1 MEEQKSQFDRVKEIT
16 DQLEEG
22 IANLFESDAFKQYLT
37 TLSKFHN
44 YSLNNTLLIA
54 MQKPDATLVAGYTA
68 WQKQFGRQ
76 VQKGEKAIKILA
88 PTPYKKKVNVEK
100 QDPNTGE
107 VLRNPDGTAQTEIQE
122 VMQSAFKIVNVFDI
136 SSTEG
141 KELPTIGVDE
151 LLGDVNQYENFM
163 NVLKASCPVPIS
175 FEQIDSGAK
184 GYYHQTEQ
192 RIALQEG
199 MSEVQTVKTLIH
211 EMAHQKLHA
220 VNPTTKEPVGEKGNQ
235 TRHVK
240 EVEAESVAFTVC
252 QHFGID
258 TSDYSFAYVAGWSHG
273 KETPELKASLNTIR
287 QAASEMITTIEGN
300 MQELSKDLYD
310 RFNWEHPADFRGHS
324 MSTSDIVVIHENG
337 KDTAYYVDTFGFQ
350 IVPEFFNQNSLA
362 KVEEM
367 LEDDYG
373 MIDGII
379 NNGSK
384 KEKDAEE
391 LADKSDVKP
400 SVRER
405 LEAGKEAVKAY
416 DNAKSVE
423 PKKVRADGRE
433 EIS

>member
-1 MEEQKSQFDRVKEIT
+1 MVERNPSLRVFRKQRNKSLAVGGYLRGPAFLQKGIFMEEQKSQFDRVKEIT
-16 DQLEEG
+16 NQLEEG

-88 PTPYKKKVNVEK
+88 PAPYKKKVNVEK

-122 VMQSAFKIVNVFDI
+122 VMQPAFKIVNVFDI

-151 LLGDVNQYENFM
+151 LLGDVKQYENFM
-163 NVLKASCPVPIS
+163 NALKAFCPVPIA

-220 VNPTTKEPVGEKGNQ
+220 VDPTTKEPIGENGNQ
-235 TRHVK
+235 TRHAK

-273 KETPELKASLNTIR
+273 KETPETPELKASLNTIR
-287 QAASEMITTIEGN
+287 QAASEMITTIEEN
-300 MQELSKDLYD
+300 MQELSKDL
-310 RFNWEHPADFRGHS
+310 
-324 MSTSDIVVIHENG
+324 DIKQDV
-337 KDTAYYVDTFGFQ
+337 
-350 IVPEFFNQNSLA
+350 
-362 KVEEM
+362 VEENPFEKQENA
-367 LEDDYG
+367 LPVAGQVDAVPTVEKPEKEKATEKAPKKSVRT
-373 MIDGII
+373 
-379 NNGSK
+379 NLQKKQETLKEQKQKAPSK
-384 KEKDAEE
+384 KKVKEDME
-391 LADKSDVKP
+391 L
-400 SVRER
+400 
-405 LEAGKEAVKAY
+405 
-416 DNAKSVE
+416 
-423 PKKVRADGRE
+423 
-433 EIS
+433 

>member
-1 MEEQKSQFDRVKEIT
+1 MRQSQKMVERNPSLRVFRKQRNKSLAVGGYLRGPAFLQKGIFMEEQKSQFDRVKEIT
-16 DQLEEG
+16 NQLEEG

-54 MQKPDATLVAGYTA
+54 MQKPDATLVAGYAA

-88 PTPYKKKVNVEK
+88 PAPYKKKVNVEK

-122 VMQSAFKIVNVFDI
+122 VMQPAFKIVNVFDI

-151 LLGDVNQYENFM
+151 LLGDVKQYENFM
-163 NVLKASCPVPIS
+163 NALKAFCPVPIA

-211 EMAHQKLHA
+211 EMAHQKLHE
-220 VNPTTKEPVGEKGNQ
+220 VDPTTKEPIGENGNQ
-235 TRHVK
+235 TRHAK

-287 QAASEMITTIEGN
+287 QAASEMITTIEEN
-300 MQELSKDLYD
+300 MQELSKDL
-310 RFNWEHPADFRGHS
+310 
-324 MSTSDIVVIHENG
+324 DIKQDV
-337 KDTAYYVDTFGFQ
+337 
-350 IVPEFFNQNSLA
+350 
-362 KVEEM
+362 VEENPFEKQENA
-367 LEDDYG
+367 LPVAGQVDAVPTVEKPEKEKATEKAPKKSVRT
-373 MIDGII
+373 
-379 NNGSK
+379 NLQKKQETLKEQKQKAPSK
-384 KEKDAEE
+384 KKVKEDME
-391 LADKSDVKP
+391 L
-400 SVRER
+400 
-405 LEAGKEAVKAY
+405 
-416 DNAKSVE
+416 
-423 PKKVRADGRE
+423 
-433 EIS
+433 

>member
-122 VMQSAFKIVNVFDI
+122 VMQPAFKIVNVFDI

-163 NVLKASCPVPIS
+163 NALKASCPVPIS

-235 TRHVK
+235 TRHAK

-300 MQELSKDLYD
+300 MQELSKDLNIKQD
-310 RFNWEHPADFRGHS
+310 
-324 MSTSDIVVIHENG
+324 V
-337 KDTAYYVDTFGFQ
+337 
-350 IVPEFFNQNSLA
+350 
-362 KVEEM
+362 VEENPFEKQENA
-367 LEDDYG
+367 LPVAGHVDVVPTAE
-373 MIDGII
+373 
-379 NNGSK
+379 K
-384 KEKDAEE
+384 PEKEKTA
-391 LADKSDVKP
+391 AKAPKK
-400 SVRER
+400 SVRANLQKKQETV
-405 LEAGKEAVKAY
+405 KEQKKKAPTKKK
-416 DNAKSVE
+416 AKE
-423 PKKVRADGRE
+423 DME
-433 EIS
+433 L

>member
-1 MEEQKSQFDRVKEIT
+1 MRQSQKMVERNPSLRVFRKQRNKSLAVGGYLRGPAFLQKGIFMEEQKNQFDRVKEIT
-16 DQLEEG
+16 NQLEEG

-88 PTPYKKKVNVEK
+88 PAPYKKKVNVEK

-122 VMQSAFKIVNVFDI
+122 VMQPAFKIVNVFDI

-151 LLGDVNQYENFM
+151 LLGDVKQYENFM
-163 NVLKASCPVPIS
+163 NALKAFCPVPIA

-220 VNPTTKEPVGEKGNQ
+220 VDPTTKEPIGENGNQ
-235 TRHVK
+235 TRHAK

-287 QAASEMITTIEGN
+287 QAASEMITTIEEN
-300 MQELSKDLYD
+300 MQELSKDL
-310 RFNWEHPADFRGHS
+310 
-324 MSTSDIVVIHENG
+324 DIKQDV
-337 KDTAYYVDTFGFQ
+337 
-350 IVPEFFNQNSLA
+350 
-362 KVEEM
+362 VEENPFEKQENA
-367 LEDDYG
+367 LPVAGQVDAVPTVEKPEKEKATEKAPKKSVRT
-373 MIDGII
+373 
-379 NNGSK
+379 NLQKKQETLKEQKQKAPSK
-384 KEKDAEE
+384 KKVKEDME
-391 LADKSDVKP
+391 L
-400 SVRER
+400 
-405 LEAGKEAVKAY
+405 
-416 DNAKSVE
+416 
-423 PKKVRADGRE
+423 
-433 EIS
+433 

>member
-1 MEEQKSQFDRVKEIT
+1 MGGYLRGPAFLQKGIFMEEQKNQFDRVKEIT
-16 DQLEEG
+16 NQLEEG

-88 PTPYKKKVNVEK
+88 PAPYKKKVNVEK

-122 VMQSAFKIVNVFDI
+122 VMQPAFKIVNVFDI

-151 LLGDVNQYENFM
+151 LLGDVKQYENFM
-163 NVLKASCPVPIS
+163 NALKAFCPVPIA

-220 VNPTTKEPVGEKGNQ
+220 VDPTTKEPIGENGNQ
-235 TRHVK
+235 TRHAK

-287 QAASEMITTIEGN
+287 QAASEMITTIEEN
-300 MQELSKDLYD
+300 MQELSKDL
-310 RFNWEHPADFRGHS
+310 
-324 MSTSDIVVIHENG
+324 DIKQDV
-337 KDTAYYVDTFGFQ
+337 
-350 IVPEFFNQNSLA
+350 
-362 KVEEM
+362 VEENPFEKQENA
-367 LEDDYG
+367 LPVAGQVDAVPTVEKPEKEKATEKAPKKSVRT
-373 MIDGII
+373 
-379 NNGSK
+379 NLQKKQETLKEQKQKAPSK
-384 KEKDAEE
+384 KKVKEDME
-391 LADKSDVKP
+391 L
-400 SVRER
+400 
-405 LEAGKEAVKAY
+405 
-416 DNAKSVE
+416 
-423 PKKVRADGRE
+423 
-433 EIS
+433 

>member
-1 MEEQKSQFDRVKEIT
+1 MVERNPSLRVFRKQRNKSLAVGGYLRGPAFLQKGIFMEEQKSQFDRVKEIT
-16 DQLEEG
+16 NQLEEG

-88 PTPYKKKVNVEK
+88 PAPYKKKVNVEK

-122 VMQSAFKIVNVFDI
+122 VMQPAFKIVNVFDI

-151 LLGDVNQYENFM
+151 LLGDVKQYENFM
-163 NVLKASCPVPIS
+163 NALKAFCPVPIA

-220 VNPTTKEPVGEKGNQ
+220 VDPTTKEPIGENGNQ
-235 TRHVK
+235 TRHAK

-287 QAASEMITTIEGN
+287 QGASEMITTIEEN
-300 MQELSKDLYD
+300 MQELSKDL
-310 RFNWEHPADFRGHS
+310 
-324 MSTSDIVVIHENG
+324 DIKQDV
-337 KDTAYYVDTFGFQ
+337 
-350 IVPEFFNQNSLA
+350 
-362 KVEEM
+362 VEENPFEKQENALPVAGQVDAVPTVEKPEKEKATEKAPKKSVRTNLQKKQEM
-367 LEDDYG
+367 LKEQKQKAP
-373 MIDGII
+373 
-379 NNGSK
+379 SK
-384 KEKDAEE
+384 KKVKEDME
-391 LADKSDVKP
+391 L
-400 SVRER
+400 
-405 LEAGKEAVKAY
+405 
-416 DNAKSVE
+416 
-423 PKKVRADGRE
+423 
-433 EIS
+433 

>member
-300 MQELSKDLYD
+300 MQELSKDLNIKQD
-310 RFNWEHPADFRGHS
+310 
-324 MSTSDIVVIHENG
+324 V
-337 KDTAYYVDTFGFQ
+337 
-350 IVPEFFNQNSLA
+350 
-362 KVEEM
+362 VEENPFEKQENA
-367 LEDDYG
+367 LPVAEQVDAVPTVE
-373 MIDGII
+373 
-379 NNGSK
+379 K
-384 KEKDAEE
+384 PEKEKATE
-391 LADKSDVKP
+391 S
-400 SVRER
+400 S
-405 LEAGKEAVKAY
+405 
-416 DNAKSVE
+416 
-423 PKKVRADGRE
+423 
-433 EIS
+433 

>member
-1 MEEQKSQFDRVKEIT
+1 MEEQKSRFDRVKEIT

-300 MQELSKDLYD
+300 MQELSKDLNIKQD
-310 RFNWEHPADFRGHS
+310 
-324 MSTSDIVVIHENG
+324 V
-337 KDTAYYVDTFGFQ
+337 
-350 IVPEFFNQNSLA
+350 
-362 KVEEM
+362 VEENPFEKQENA
-367 LEDDYG
+367 LPVAEQVDAVPTVEKPEKEKATEKAPKKSVRA
-373 MIDGII
+373 
-379 NNGSK
+379 NLQKKQETVKEQKQKAPSK
-384 KEKDAEE
+384 KKVKGDME
-391 LADKSDVKP
+391 L
-400 SVRER
+400 
-405 LEAGKEAVKAY
+405 
-416 DNAKSVE
+416 
-423 PKKVRADGRE
+423 
-433 EIS
+433 

>member
-88 PTPYKKKVNVEK
+88 PAPYKKKVNVEK

-107 VLRNPDGTAQTEIQE
+107 VLRNPDGTVQTEIQE
-122 VMQSAFKIVNVFDI
+122 VMQPAFKIVNVFDI

-151 LLGDVNQYENFM
+151 LLGNVNQYENFM
-163 NVLKASCPVPIS
+163 NALRASCPVPIA

-220 VNPTTKEPVGEKGNQ
+220 VDPTTKEPVGVTGNQ
-235 TRHVK
+235 TRHAK

-287 QAASEMITTIEGN
+287 QAASEMITTIEEN
-300 MQELSKDLYD
+300 MQVLSKDLSV
-310 RFNWEHPADFRGHS
+310 NQGHATELSVSEHED
-324 MSTSDIVVIHENG
+324 VVSVAE
-337 KDTAYYVDTFGFQ
+337 K
-350 IVPEFFNQNSLA
+350 PEKEKATVKAPKKSVRANLQKKQETVKEQKKKA
-362 KVEEM
+362 P
-367 LEDDYG
+367 
-373 MIDGII
+373 
-379 NNGSK
+379 SK
-384 KEKDAEE
+384 KKANEDVE
-391 LADKSDVKP
+391 L
-400 SVRER
+400 
-405 LEAGKEAVKAY
+405 
-416 DNAKSVE
+416 
-423 PKKVRADGRE
+423 
-433 EIS
+433 

>member
-199 MSEVQTVKTLIH
+199 MSEVQTVKTLICCG
-211 EMAHQKLHA
+211 Q
-220 VNPTTKEPVGEKGNQ
+220 
-235 TRHVK
+235 
-240 EVEAESVAFTVC
+240 AF
-252 QHFGID
+252 
-258 TSDYSFAYVAGWSHG
+258 
-273 KETPELKASLNTIR
+273 L
-287 QAASEMITTIEGN
+287 
-300 MQELSKDLYD
+300 
-310 RFNWEHPADFRGHS
+310 
-324 MSTSDIVVIHENG
+324 
-337 KDTAYYVDTFGFQ
+337 
-350 IVPEFFNQNSLA
+350 
-362 KVEEM
+362 
-367 LEDDYG
+367 
-373 MIDGII
+373 
-379 NNGSK
+379 
-384 KEKDAEE
+384 
-391 LADKSDVKP
+391 
-400 SVRER
+400 
-405 LEAGKEAVKAY
+405 
-416 DNAKSVE
+416 
-423 PKKVRADGRE
+423 
-433 EIS
+433 

>member
-300 MQELSKDLYD
+300 MQELSKDLNIKQD
-310 RFNWEHPADFRGHS
+310 
-324 MSTSDIVVIHENG
+324 V
-337 KDTAYYVDTFGFQ
+337 
-350 IVPEFFNQNSLA
+350 
-362 KVEEM
+362 VEENPFEKQENA
-367 LEDDYG
+367 LPVAEQVDAVPTVE
-373 MIDGII
+373 
-379 NNGSK
+379 K
-384 KEKDAEE
+384 PEKDA
-391 LADKSDVKP
+391 ASISAP
-400 SVRER
+400 MGGFR
-405 LEAGKEAVKAY
+405 LDNFISTSSMAGKSRNNLSAIRPHTCSNSLEGT
-416 DNAKSVE
+416 
-423 PKKVRADGRE
+423 P
-433 EIS
+433 ISSFNRVYTSA

>member
-1 MEEQKSQFDRVKEIT
+1 MVERNPSLRVFRKQRNKSLAVGGYLRGPAFLQKGIFMEEQKSQFDRVKEIT
-16 DQLEEG
+16 NQLEEG

-54 MQKPDATLVAGYTA
+54 MQKPDATLVAGYAA

-88 PTPYKKKVNVEK
+88 PAPYKKKVNVEK

-122 VMQSAFKIVNVFDI
+122 VMQPAFKIVNVFDI

-151 LLGDVNQYENFM
+151 LLGDVKQYENFM
-163 NVLKASCPVPIS
+163 NALKAFCPVPIA

-211 EMAHQKLHA
+211 EMAHQKLHE
-220 VNPTTKEPVGEKGNQ
+220 VDPTTKEPIGENGNQ
-235 TRHVK
+235 TRHAK

-287 QAASEMITTIEGN
+287 QAASEMITTIEEN
-300 MQELSKDLYD
+300 MQELSKDL
-310 RFNWEHPADFRGHS
+310 
-324 MSTSDIVVIHENG
+324 DIKQDV
-337 KDTAYYVDTFGFQ
+337 
-350 IVPEFFNQNSLA
+350 
-362 KVEEM
+362 VEENPFEKQENA
-367 LEDDYG
+367 LPVAGQVDAVPTVEKPEKEKATEKAPKKSVRT
-373 MIDGII
+373 
-379 NNGSK
+379 NLQKKQETLKEQKQKAPSK
-384 KEKDAEE
+384 KKVKEDME
-391 LADKSDVKP
+391 L
-400 SVRER
+400 
-405 LEAGKEAVKAY
+405 
-416 DNAKSVE
+416 
-423 PKKVRADGRE
+423 
-433 EIS
+433 

>member
-1 MEEQKSQFDRVKEIT
+1 MVERNPSLRVFRKQRNKSLAVGGYLRVPAFMEEQKSQFDRVKEIT

-300 MQELSKDLYD
+300 MQELSKDLNIKQD
-310 RFNWEHPADFRGHS
+310 
-324 MSTSDIVVIHENG
+324 V
-337 KDTAYYVDTFGFQ
+337 
-350 IVPEFFNQNSLA
+350 
-362 KVEEM
+362 VEENPFEKQENA
-367 LEDDYG
+367 LPVAEQVDAVPTVEKPEKEKATEKAPKKSVRA
-373 MIDGII
+373 
-379 NNGSK
+379 NLQKKQETVKEQKQKAPSK
-384 KEKDAEE
+384 KKVKGDME
-391 LADKSDVKP
+391 L
-400 SVRER
+400 
-405 LEAGKEAVKAY
+405 
-416 DNAKSVE
+416 
-423 PKKVRADGRE
+423 
-433 EIS
+433 

>member
-1 MEEQKSQFDRVKEIT
+1 MVERNPSLRVFRKQRNKSLAVGGYLRGPAFLQKGIFMEEQKNQFDRVKEIT
-16 DQLEEG
+16 NQLEEG

-88 PTPYKKKVNVEK
+88 PAPYKKKVNVEK

-122 VMQSAFKIVNVFDI
+122 VMQPAFKIVNVFDI

-151 LLGDVNQYENFM
+151 LLGDVKQYENFM
-163 NVLKASCPVPIS
+163 NALKAFCPVPIA

-220 VNPTTKEPVGEKGNQ
+220 VDPTTKEPIGENGNQ
-235 TRHVK
+235 TRHAK

-287 QAASEMITTIEGN
+287 QAASEMITTIEEN
-300 MQELSKDLYD
+300 MQELSKDL
-310 RFNWEHPADFRGHS
+310 
-324 MSTSDIVVIHENG
+324 DIKQDV
-337 KDTAYYVDTFGFQ
+337 
-350 IVPEFFNQNSLA
+350 
-362 KVEEM
+362 VEENPFEKQENA
-367 LEDDYG
+367 LPVAGQVDAVPTVEKPEKEKATEKAPKKSVRT
-373 MIDGII
+373 
-379 NNGSK
+379 NLQKKQETLKEQKQKAPSK
-384 KEKDAEE
+384 KKVKEDME
-391 LADKSDVKP
+391 L
-400 SVRER
+400 
-405 LEAGKEAVKAY
+405 
-416 DNAKSVE
+416 
-423 PKKVRADGRE
+423 
-433 EIS
+433 

>member
-88 PTPYKKKVNVEK
+88 PTPYKKMVNVEK

-300 MQELSKDLYD
+300 MQELSKDLNIKQD
-310 RFNWEHPADFRGHS
+310 
-324 MSTSDIVVIHENG
+324 V
-337 KDTAYYVDTFGFQ
+337 
-350 IVPEFFNQNSLA
+350 
-362 KVEEM
+362 VEENPFEKQENA
-367 LEDDYG
+367 LPVAEQVDAVPTVEKPEKEKATEKAPKKSVRA
-373 MIDGII
+373 
-379 NNGSK
+379 NLQKKQETVKEQKQKAPSK
-384 KEKDAEE
+384 KKVKGDME
-391 LADKSDVKP
+391 L
-400 SVRER
+400 
-405 LEAGKEAVKAY
+405 
-416 DNAKSVE
+416 
-423 PKKVRADGRE
+423 
-433 EIS
+433 